1 MKDKQTIHFGGH
13 LGNYV
18 IRLKHNIKCN
28 HRDSK
33 MIDKS
38 QKGVWVYCDM
48 VSEYLEDEFRNN
60 ENFKL
65 LDIDTNR
72 FIDDTDYYF
81 HIFANQ
87 RDTYNTIIGWFENE
101 IGDLFQQINR
111 LVLYPK
117 PKLGKE
123 LSEINDYIFDKHWDK
138 HQINSIQNTYEDYLN
153 WLQNY
158 YTDVGSGNGKNVEK
172 VIKKKDKTGWGDNL
186 TMNRE
191 VS

>member
-101 IGDLFQQINR
+101 IGDLFCSTSLLTHAVPPNFFNLSKVNLR
-111 LVLYPK
+111 C
-117 PKLGKE
+117 LG
-123 LSEINDYIFDKHWDK
+123 
-138 HQINSIQNTYEDYLN
+138 
-153 WLQNY
+153 
-158 YTDVGSGNGKNVEK
+158 
-172 VIKKKDKTGWGDNL
+172 TGAF
-186 TMNRE
+186 
-191 VS
+191 